1 MRERPRRPGYR
12 MRGGAVAVASIVMVG
27 GGGAMASAAD
37 PYADL
42 TAQGCPAVYA
52 LGVQGTGQSSPDAP
66 VSTDT
71 GMLSQVFVPLQADAE
86 AAGVKVARAY
96 VPYDAS
102 FGGLDRPS
110 NADSASYERS
120 VRGGLDSL
128 DKMASQIVSACPATR
143 IAVAG
148 YSQGAHVVSMWAKQV
163 GAGSGAVAPSQVAAV
178 ALFGDPVRAP
188 GSPTFPGRAGQQN
201 PDPAPETS
209 GSAVGE
215 LATVPQAPTSGGGIG
230 PDRDQSGNFGALDGR
245 VMSVCASGDL
255 ACDAP
260 SHAPI
265 LEAVANI
272 AGQADSGGDP
282 LRALWSV
289 TQALAFTTIKT
300 ATSAVNE
307 DVRGDS
313 LANLSINP
321 RVSLSQRIADASDPR
336 TPLAPGDVVQA
347 VLKVAT
353 IGFNSVAAVAETL
366 LTPDTIASVATAGL
380 ANPVAGLAV
389 FGVKLLGALPQL
401 MPPRTAIGLVKSA
414 FQVVTTNISD
424 NRDLVDTAV
433 WAKYSDA
440 ITKHNSYGQNPISS
454 DGRSAT
460 RYVADWFAATA
471 RDAASAPP
479 PSTSGKAQPS
489 PQSRTGATIT
499 PRSSVAPTS
508 SARPG
513 GGAQYPW
520 DSAGTSG
527 LEDLPIPGN
536 ESAAPTSTAPS
547 PTASATRTR

>member
-1 MRERPRRPGYR
+1 M
-12 MRGGAVAVASIVMVG
+12 
-27 GGGAMASAAD
+27 
-37 PYADL
+37 
-42 TAQGCPAVYA
+42 
-52 LGVQGTGQSSPDAP
+52 GVQGTGQSSPDAP

-71 GMLSQVFVPLQADAE
+71 GMLSQVFVPFAADAE
-86 AAGVKVARAY
+86 AAQVDVARAY

-102 FGGLDRPS
+102 FGGLDGKASP
-110 NADSASYERS
+110 DTASYARS
-120 VRGGLDSL
+120 VRGGLESL
-128 DKMASQIVSACPATR
+128 NKMATQIVSACPGTR

-163 GAGSGAVAPSQVAAV
+163 GAGSGAIAPSQVAAV

-188 GSPTFPGRAGQQN
+188 GSPTFPGRAGQQS

-209 GSAVGE
+209 GAAVHE
-215 LATVPQAPTSGGGIG
+215 LSEVPQAPTSGGGIG
-230 PDRDQSGNFGALDGR
+230 PDRDQAGNFGALDGR

-307 DVRGDS
+307 DVAGDS

-321 RVSLSQRIADASDPR
+321 GVSLSQRIADASDPR
-336 TPLAPGDVVQA
+336 TALAPGEVVQA
-347 VLKVAT
+347 VLKIAT

-366 LTPDTIASVATAGL
+366 LTPDTIAAVATAGL

-414 FQVVTTNISD
+414 FQVVTSNISD

-433 WAKYSDA
+433 WTKYSDA

-460 RYVADWFAATA
+460 RYVADWFAAIA

-489 PQSRTGATIT
+489 PQSRTATTTTT

-508 SARPG
+508 SARPS

-520 DSAGTSG
+520 DSSGRSG
-527 LEDLPIPGN
+527 LENLPIPGG
-536 ESAAPTSTAPS
+536 ASTTASPP